1 MTTIGYARASTSDQG
16 TAIQEAALLAVGCD
30 IVRAQKRSGTTMA
43 GREELQTVLAFL
55 REGDTLMVMRIDGLA
70 RSVAD
75 LQDIVRSLRERGV
88 ALKATEQPD
97 F

>member
-1 MTTIGYARASTSDQG
+1 
-16 TAIQEAALLAVGCD
+16 
-30 IVRAQKRSGTTMA
+30 MA